1 MNASFCKRSKAYLF
15 LFLEPRIKQRV
26 SQRNLHCLL
35 RVLKNLF
42 PNSSSVTLKERDTVN
57 STANLSTW
65 TQLTNQCMTP
75 ESVIM
80 ERRHQRHV
88 PSPFPLP
95 RPLPGSLS
103 LQIFDHV
110 FCLFPLLWGLVP
122 GYLSGKFAVSVTSS
136 YRTYQ
141 GMTGWMTC
149 LLTPF
154 AAYGW
159 ISGTDQSQ
167 VRYINK
173 HDQQSQAIAHDLALY
188 LINSLIIYKKYKGN

>member
-122 GYLSGKFAVSVTSS
+122 GYLS
-136 YRTYQ
+136 RN
-141 GMTGWMTC
+141 
-149 LLTPF
+149 LLLAWQALTALIKEWLDEWLF
-154 AAYGW
+154 YWHLLQLMAEFQVQ
-159 ISGTDQSQ
+159 ISHRLD
-167 VRYINK
+167 I
-173 HDQQSQAIAHDLALY
+173 
-188 LINSLIIYKKYKGN
+188 